1 MTYVTEEEFIAMEKV
16 VSEID
21 EYKSFEQIL
30 DESFVSLKPCA
41 VVKGTV
47 VQVTQ
52 KEIVLDIGYKCDGI
66 ITKENFSN
74 SQVDLENEVKIGD
87 QIEAVVL
94 KIDDSEGKVSLSRK
108 KLETSYGFKELEKA
122 FNDGA
127 ILTGRVVSF
136 VKSGLR
142 VSFKGTIVFIPA
154 SRLLLKDSKKLNDY
168 LGEKIDFKLI
178 EFNRA
183 RKRYIGSQREKNK
196 KMQIIDVHVGD
207 KVEAVIDKIV
217 DYGVFCNFG
226 VNSGLLHI
234 SQINSDVKE
243 NFKDIFKIGDKINLF
258 IRNINHDKGQIG
270 LSMNNKS
277 KKNVWEG
284 VSEKYPAGKIVR
296 GRVAR
301 IANFGAF
308 IEIEKGLDGLLHI
321 SQICEN
327 EHIDN
332 INDKINIGDI
342 LNLRVVRSDEERKRI
357 SLSMIGVEQ

>member
-1 MTYVTEEEFIAMEKV
+1 MTYATGEEFIAMEKV
-16 VSEID
+16 ISGID
-21 EYKSFEQIL
+21 ECKSFEQIL
-30 DESFVSLKPCA
+30 DESFVSLKTGE
-41 VVKGTV
+41 VVKGIV
-47 VQVTQ
+47 LQVTQ

-74 SQVDLENEVKIGD
+74 SQVDLEHEVKIGD

-108 KLETSYGFKELEKA
+108 KLETNDGFKELEKA

-127 ILTGRVVSF
+127 ILTGKVMNA

-142 VSFKGTIVFIPA
+142 VFFKGTVVFIPA
-154 SRLLLKDSKKLNDY
+154 SRLLLKDSKKLGDY

-196 KMQIIDVHVGD
+196 KVRITNVHVGD
-207 KVEAVIDKIV
+207 KIEAVIDKVV

-226 VNSGLLHI
+226 SNSGLLHI
-234 SQINSDVKE
+234 SQINSDVRE
-243 NFKDIFKIGDKINLF
+243 NFKDVFKIGDKINLF
-258 IRNINHDKGQIG
+258 IRNINHDKGRIG
-270 LSMNNKS
+270 LSMNNRS
-277 KKNVWEG
+277 NKNVWEG
-284 VSEKYPAGKIVR
+284 VSERYPVGKIIR
-296 GRVAR
+296 GRIAR
-301 IANFGAF
+301 IAHFGAF
-308 IEIEKGLDGLLHI
+308 VEIEKGLDGLLHI

-332 INDKINIGDI
+332 INDKINIGDV
-342 LNLRVVRSDEERKRI
+342 LNLKVVRSDEEGKRI
-357 SLSMIGVEQ
+357 SLSMIGVDQ